1 MTGCACAGCVRLTI
15 GCFRFAWEGERWR
28 IDKDME
34 GEEGREDVG
43 GGGEVAGELQV
54 GDRVKD

>member
-1 MTGCACAGCVRLTI
+1 MRLTI
-15 GCFRFAWEGERWR
+15 GCFRFAWKGERWR

>member
-1 MTGCACAGCVRLTI
+1 MRLTI